1 MGRRDLIFNN
11 LAWKITSFFLA
22 VIVWFV
28 VQRSVNSDDPW
39 QTLMV
44 NRHFATHELS
54 VMRDV
59 TDKRSI
65 RVNPAQVDITV
76 SVPAINRT
84 FTESDIQTYIDF
96 SNNQN
101 IQRPFRIRVFLP
113 SDVKLIS
120 IKPEQ
125 AFIEVID

>member
-1 MGRRDLIFNN
+1 MASRDLIFNN
-11 LAWKITSFFLA
+11 LGWKITSFFLA

-28 VQRSVNSDDPW
+28 VQRSNSSENPL

-44 NRHFATHELS
+44 PRHFPTHELS

-59 TDKRSI
+59 SDKRSI

-76 SVPAINRT
+76 SVPVVNAT
-84 FTESDIQTYIDF
+84 FTEKDIQTYIDF

-101 IQRPFRIRVFLP
+101 VQRPFRIRVFLP
-113 SDVKLIS
+113 ADVKLVS